1 MNTVQFL
8 YLLFSLLAGIALAG
22 TLRTDTHSSRSRPLL
37 AVSLAILI
45 IALLGVGVVSRTVVR
60 HIVQAIPP
68 VVALIL
74 VAAQSRL
81 APSAAAPILTF
92 WLGVMINI
100 WLFVLGIAR
109 IFSGTF
115 SGIEIVLTIFIA
127 LASVLGILA
136 IVRWGTRLTPA
147 PRLAVATVFGIAQLA
162 AMVASFQ
169 FG

>member
-8 YLLFSLLAGIALAG
+8 YLLLSLAVGIWLAG

-37 AVSLAILI
+37 AVSLAILVV
-45 IALLGVGVVSRTVVR
+45 ALLAVGLVSRTVVR
-60 HIVQAIPP
+60 HIVQAIPSLA
-68 VVALIL
+68 ALIL

-81 APSAAAPILTF
+81 APSAAAPICTF
-92 WLGVMINI
+92 WLGVVINI

-115 SGIEIVLTIFIA
+115 SGVEIALTIVIA
-127 LASVLGILA
+127 VACALGILA
-136 IVRWGTRLTPA
+136 IVWWGTRLTAA
-147 PRLAVATVFGIAQLA
+147 PRLATATVFGIAQLA

>member
-8 YLLFSLLAGIALAG
+8 DLLLSLVVGIWLAGA
-22 TLRTDTHSSRSRPLL
+22 LRTDTHSSRSRPLL

-45 IALLGVGVVSRTVVR
+45 VALLAVGLVSRTVVR
-60 HIVQAIPP
+60 HIVQSLPAL
-68 VVALIL
+68 VALIL

-115 SGIEIVLTIFIA
+115 SGVEIALTIVIA
-127 LASVLGILA
+127 LACGLGILA
-136 IVRWGTRLTPA
+136 IIQWGTRLSVA
-147 PRLAVATVFGIAQLA
+147 PRLATAAVFGIAQLA

>member
-1 MNTVQFL
+1 MNMVQFL
-8 YLLFSLLAGIALAG
+8 YLLVSLVVGIWLAG
-22 TLRTDTHSSRSRPLL
+22 TLRTDTHASRSRPLL
-37 AVSLAILI
+37 AVSLALLI
-45 IALLGVGVVSRTVVR
+45 VALLSVGVVSRTIVR

-74 VAAQSRL
+74 VAGQSRL

-100 WLFVLGIAR
+100 WLFILGIAR

-115 SGIEIVLTIFIA
+115 SGVEIALTIIIA
-127 LASVLGILA
+127 LASGLGILS
-136 IVRWGTRLTPA
+136 IVRWGTRLAPA
-147 PRLAVATVFGIAQLA
+147 PRLVTATAFGIAQFA

>member
-1 MNTVQFL
+1 MNMVQFL
-8 YLLFSLLAGIALAG
+8 YLLGSLVVGIWLAG
-22 TLRTDTHSSRSRPLL
+22 TLRTDTHASRSRPQL
-37 AVSLAILI
+37 AVSLALLI
-45 IALLGVGVVSRTVVR
+45 VALLSVGVVSRTIVR

-74 VAAQSRL
+74 VAGHSRF

-100 WLFVLGIAR
+100 WLFILGIAR

-115 SGIEIVLTIFIA
+115 SGVEIALTIIIA
-127 LASVLGILA
+127 IASGLGILS
-136 IVRWGTRLTPA
+136 IVRWGTRLDPA
-147 PRLAVATVFGIAQLA
+147 PRLATATAFGIAQLV

>member
-1 MNTVQFL
+1 MNLVQFL
-8 YLLFSLLAGIALAG
+8 HVLVSLVVGIWLAG
-22 TLRTDTHSSRSRPLL
+22 TLRTDTHVSRARPLL
-37 AVSLAILI
+37 AVSLALLLV
-45 IALLGVGVVSRTVVR
+45 ALLCVGVVSRTIVR

-74 VAAQSRL
+74 VAAHSRF

-100 WLFVLGIAR
+100 WLFILGIAR

-115 SGIEIVLTIFIA
+115 SGVEIALTIIIGIA
-127 LASVLGILA
+127 SGLGILS

-147 PRLAVATVFGIAQLA
+147 PRFATAIAFGIAQFA

-169 FG
+169 V

>member
-8 YLLFSLLAGIALAG
+8 YLLFSLLVGIALAG
-22 TLRTDTHSSRSRPLL
+22 TLRTDTHSSRSRPML

-45 IALLGVGVVSRTVVR
+45 IALLVVGVVSRTVVR
-60 HIVQAIPP
+60 HIVQVIPP
-68 VVALIL
+68 LVALML

-115 SGIEIVLTIFIA
+115 SGVEIVLTIFIA
-127 LASVLGILA
+127 LASVVGILA

-147 PRLAVATVFGIAQLA
+147 PRLAVATAFGIAQFA